1 MKNQCVYLVAVGK
14 VKTIAWSEWRL
25 RPWKPL
31 NGHLDQ
37 PERLLQLPWSGG
49 VRSHKDRFGLG
60 TDLRPRAG
68 NTATRDSM
76 AQRRC
81 QVYLFTIDRISNSSR
96 GFVGL

>member
-14 VKTIAWSEWRL
+14 VKTIAWS
-25 RPWKPL
+25 
-31 NGHLDQ
+31 DQ